1 MRQPRLLSMA
11 SLLRMSQLGK
21 PVRYSLDS
29 VCGFIQIVH
38 RESSTFEACGYVIQV
53 PQYSC
58 QLLFYFFHFYG
69 PPLALEAI
77 LPQTKI
83 EFKYKKINTLSSSRL
98 GVPIVRPVCIVHTFY
113 PAI

>member
-1 MRQPRLLSMA
+1 
-11 SLLRMSQLGK
+11 
-21 PVRYSLDS
+21 
-29 VCGFIQIVH
+29 
-38 RESSTFEACGYVIQV
+38 
-53 PQYSC
+53 
-58 QLLFYFFHFYG
+58 
-69 PPLALEAI
+69 LALEAI